1 MYMKTKIILFISLY
15 LFPAIITA
23 SNDLAN
29 TQQKVYKLW
38 YDMPAPNNGAVFRP
52 NESDRPIDLD
62 WENSSLPIGNGYM
75 GASIFGRTDTERI
88 QITDK
93 TLHIKGLWGVET
105 QTAFADLYL
114 DFHHTTRGH
123 YERSLTLNDGICR
136 VSYEHNGVN
145 YNREYFTS
153 YPDNVMVIKLTAD
166 KPGQLTFTTR
176 AQIPYLVPF
185 GPLQRP
191 DSITT
196 GYLSGQTQTRYSYN
210 GRTGHVSA
218 DKDILTLRGTTEY
231 LHMIYE
237 GQLKVIPYG
246 GRLTS
251 HNDSNNDNGTI
262 QVEQADSALILF
274 SLGTNYQLSSELFL
288 RSTAEKLKDC
298 PDPHRQITG
307 TIKEAAD
314 KGYKK
319 LLATH
324 QADYKNLFD
333 RVQIDLG
340 EVLPRIPTD
349 RLLAEYKKGKQS
361 NYLEE
366 LLFQYGRYLL
376 ISTSRKGT
384 LPPTLQGVWNQYE
397 LAPWNGNYT
406 HNINIQMNYWP
417 AFSTNLAELFESYV
431 DYYKAY
437 RKAAEEIAS
446 GYIKKYHPSMY
457 SPQAGENGW
466 IIGAAGGAF
475 RIGAPGGHSGP
486 GTGGLTSKLFWDY
499 YEFTSDTDILKEVT
513 YPALSGLARFFS
525 KTVRDTLGYV
535 LAYPSSS
542 PEQFSKI
549 TGKPYPTLGCAFDQ
563 QMIYETY
570 RDALAS
576 SRLSGKKEP
585 FLKLLRKQINL
596 LDPVQVGNSG
606 QIKEYREE
614 VNYDDIVL
622 EKNHRHISNLVGL
635 YPGTLINSNTPQ
647 WLEAAK
653 VTLNLRGDK
662 STGWSMAHKINL
674 WARTKDGN
682 RAHQVLQT
690 LMKTAVLDNLWT
702 NCIAVLR
709 SPYQIEANFGTT
721 AGIAEMLLQS
731 HEGYIAPLP
740 ALPQTWRNGRYNGLV
755 ARGNFELSVSWQAG
769 HLILLNVLSRKG
781 NTCTLYYPGI
791 DKATITDSK
800 GKNIKYQ
807 VEANSKIRF
816 KTKEGESYTI
826 QL

>member
-1 MYMKTKIILFISLY
+1 
-15 LFPAIITA
+15 
-23 SNDLAN
+23 
-29 TQQKVYKLW
+29 
-38 YDMPAPNNGAVFRP
+38 
-52 NESDRPIDLD
+52 
-62 WENSSLPIGNGYM
+62 M

-145 YNREYFTS
+145 YNREYFAS

-298 PDPHRQITG
+298 LDPHRQITG

-340 EVLPRIPTD
+340 EVLPVYPPTVFWQSTKKENKAIISKNYCSNTD
-349 RLLAEYKKGKQS
+349 DICLSALPVKEHSPPHCKEYGTS
-361 NYLEE
+361 TNWLP
-366 LLFQYGRYLL
+366 GTVTTHT
-376 ISTSRKGT
+376 IST
-384 LPPTLQGVWNQYE
+384 
-397 LAPWNGNYT
+397 
-406 HNINIQMNYWP
+406 
-417 AFSTNLAELFESYV
+417 
-431 DYYKAY
+431 YK
-437 RKAAEEIAS
+437 
-446 GYIKKYHPSMY
+446 
-457 SPQAGENGW
+457 
-466 IIGAAGGAF
+466 
-475 RIGAPGGHSGP
+475 
-486 GTGGLTSKLFWDY
+486 
-499 YEFTSDTDILKEVT
+499 
-513 YPALSGLARFFS
+513 
-525 KTVRDTLGYV
+525 
-535 LAYPSSS
+535 
-542 PEQFSKI
+542 
-549 TGKPYPTLGCAFDQ
+549 
-563 QMIYETY
+563 
-570 RDALAS
+570 
-576 SRLSGKKEP
+576 
-585 FLKLLRKQINL
+585 
-596 LDPVQVGNSG
+596 
-606 QIKEYREE
+606 
-614 VNYDDIVL
+614 
-622 EKNHRHISNLVGL
+622 
-635 YPGTLINSNTPQ
+635 
-647 WLEAAK
+647 
-653 VTLNLRGDK
+653 
-662 STGWSMAHKINL
+662 
-674 WARTKDGN
+674 
-682 RAHQVLQT
+682 
-690 LMKTAVLDNLWT
+690 
-702 NCIAVLR
+702 
-709 SPYQIEANFGTT
+709 
-721 AGIAEMLLQS
+721 
-731 HEGYIAPLP
+731 
-740 ALPQTWRNGRYNGLV
+740 
-755 ARGNFELSVSWQAG
+755 
-769 HLILLNVLSRKG
+769 
-781 NTCTLYYPGI
+781 
-791 DKATITDSK
+791 
-800 GKNIKYQ
+800 
-807 VEANSKIRF
+807 
-816 KTKEGESYTI
+816 
-826 QL
+826 